1 MPTTITDLPVDRDMV
16 TQAPGVTEVLR
27 ALQFGDSMFPVG
39 GFSFSNGVE
48 SALAE
53 EVVHDAD
60 TLTAWVRATVR
71 NAAAGD
77 GIALLHAHRGA
88 ARGDLDHVETCDR
101 AVYVRKLNEETRA
114 MTQRT
119 GRKLAEAA
127 ARIVP
132 GPVTGGWLERVTAQ
146 RTPGTHPAALG
157 VLGAALGL
165 PETDVFA
172 MQQYGLAATM
182 ISAAVRLLPLHH
194 LAAQQVLYEVN
205 GQCGADYATVARREL
220 ADMSGFAPQL
230 DVLASVHVRA
240 HVRMFMN

>member
-1 MPTTITDLPVDRDMV
+1 MPTTITDLPADPDVV
-16 TQAPGVTEVLR
+16 TRVLR

-53 EVVHDAD
+53 GVVRDAD
-60 TLTAWVRATVR
+60 TLTGWVRAAVR

-77 GIALLHAHRGA
+77 GIALVHAHRGA
-88 ARGDLDHVETCDR
+88 VRGDLDRVAACDE
-101 AVYVRKLNEETRA
+101 AVYVRKLHEETRA
-114 MTQRT
+114 MTERT
-119 GRKLAEAA
+119 GRKLAEAT

-132 GPVTGGWLERVTAQ
+132 GPISDGWLDRVTTR

-165 PETDVFA
+165 PEADVFA
-172 MQQYGLAATM
+172 MQQYSLAATM
-182 ISAAVRLLPLHH
+182 VSAAVRLLPLHH

-205 GQCGADYATVARREL
+205 GHCGADYASVAGCEL
-220 ADMSGFAPQL
+220 DDMSGFAPQV